1 MMESEPNVG
10 PDQIKT
16 FIMSGDTIYQL
27 YLSIQHGAMPGL
39 ILNDYFVNWNDVE
52 HLKLENPY
60 WNPQGVEKLGFNDKI
75 YVMRGDLNL
84 KGYNSTNVILFN
96 QKLFNDLGIDY
107 PYQDVYDMTWTIDKM
122 IAIVKQGYADL
133 NGDSEWDPSTD
144 RLGYSG
150 WSAENLQALYIGM
163 GGDTVVKDEDGMPVF
178 GIANENNVKLI
189 DKLIELYDGQNSF
202 CNNTDYNIDKVA
214 FKEGRILM
222 DDSMITGL
230 GANRNS
236 EFDIGL
242 LPYPMLDETQGQYYS
257 RSANIAHLCYIPTTN
272 ADLSNTGIILE
283 GMSIESYN
291 KIRPAYYDITLNLK
305 EAPDEET
312 VDMVNIALDTS
323 SCMYEGFISAGQLK
337 MFVDNQT
344 NTWASWSAAVEK
356 GYQKQI
362 TRIRDYYAK

>member
-1 MMESEPNVG
+1 
-10 PDQIKT
+10 
-16 FIMSGDTIYQL
+16 
-27 YLSIQHGAMPGL
+27 
-39 ILNDYFVNWNDVE
+39 
-52 HLKLENPY
+52 
-60 WNPQGVEKLGFNDKI
+60 
-75 YVMRGDLNL
+75 
-84 KGYNSTNVILFN
+84 
-96 QKLFNDLGIDY
+96 
-107 PYQDVYDMTWTIDKM
+107 
-122 IAIVKQGYADL
+122 
-133 NGDSEWDPSTD
+133 
-144 RLGYSG
+144 
-150 WSAENLQALYIGM
+150 M

-230 GANRNS
+230 GVNRNS

-323 SCMYEGFISAGQLK
+323 SYMYEGFISAGQLK

-356 GYQKQI
+356 AYQKQI